1 MRDFQLEDYAE
12 YKNLLRMVAE
22 TFDEL
27 LNLIRP
33 DIERKITHLVF

>member
-1 MRDFQLEDYAE
+1 MRDFQLEDCAE

-33 DIERKITHLVF
+33 DIEIKITHLVF